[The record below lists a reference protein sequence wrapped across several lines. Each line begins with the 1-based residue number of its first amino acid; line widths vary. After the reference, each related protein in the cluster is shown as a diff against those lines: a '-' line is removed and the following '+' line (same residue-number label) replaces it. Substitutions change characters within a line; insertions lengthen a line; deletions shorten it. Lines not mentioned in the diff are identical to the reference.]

1 MKEIINIIGELF
13 KKVKNNLE
21 EWKKSENGYDILQV
35 EEEIIKIFRE
45 SSGKIMGETLKELRQ
60 DKELEAKAIEL
71 SLKHRSW
78 LKRGRYEEV
87 RIKLLSGECIKV
99 RTLYMHADRE
109 KMPGRKKK
117 KKGRG
122 NGGSGCYPVLK
133 LLGISHGAT
142 PGLISE
148 VTRQVVL
155 QSSMERAREELSL
168 QGIKLDIK
176 VVRKLSLNFSHK
188 AIEYRDMLMKKYQD
202 QKLSS
207 GNILKGKIVV
217 LTLDGGR
224 LQVRLGGK
232 RGLTGK
238 GGHRKY
244 KPEWKE
250 PKLLRLY
257 VIDNKGRRVCRELD
271 FIDGTLGDCDALL
284 ELVCMYL
291 HLLGIQE
298 AEKLIVIGDGAPWLW
313 ERVKEIRKRIG
324 LSEEKII
331 EILDFYHSL
340 EHLSSAVEECKKWG
354 EKKKKRWFNKQKQR
368 LKQGHFNLLL
378 ESLSELCK
386 GRRSKEINKVIAYFQ
401 KHRKR
406 MNYSDFKTS
415 GYPIGSGAIESAVRR
430 VVNLRMK
437 GPGIFWLPEN
447 AEAVLH
453 VRAQLL
459 SGRWNN
465 LCEILFS
472 GDEPQINDRYFQNEG
487 RNIISLQ
494 DWKKQRIKVYEI
506 KDIRKAA

>member
-1 MKEIINIIGELF
+1 MKEIINIICELF
-13 KKVKNNLE
+13 KKVNSNLE
-21 EWKKSENGYDILQV
+21 EWKKSENGYDLLQV

-45 SSGKIMGETLKELRQ
+45 SSGKIMGELLKELCE

-71 SLKHRSW
+71 SLKNRPW

-87 RIKLLSGECIKV
+87 RIKFLSGECVKI
-99 RTLYMHADRE
+99 RTLYMYADRD
-109 KMPGRKKK
+109 KIRGRKKK

-122 NGGSGCYPVLK
+122 KGGSGSYPVLK

-176 VVRKLSLNFSHK
+176 VVRKLSLYFSHK

-271 FIDGTLGDCDALL
+271 FIDGTLGDCYALL

-291 HLLGIQE
+291 HLLGIEE

-313 ERVKEIRKRIG
+313 DRVREIR
-324 LSEEKII
+324 
-331 EILDFYHSL
+331 
-340 EHLSSAVEECKKWG
+340 
-354 EKKKKRWFNKQKQR
+354 
-368 LKQGHFNLLL
+368 
-378 ESLSELCK
+378 
-386 GRRSKEINKVIAYFQ
+386 
-401 KHRKR
+401 
-406 MNYSDFKTS
+406 
-415 GYPIGSGAIESAVRR
+415 
-430 VVNLRMK
+430 
-437 GPGIFWLPEN
+437 
-447 AEAVLH
+447 
-453 VRAQLL
+453 
-459 SGRWNN
+459 
-465 LCEILFS
+465 
-472 GDEPQINDRYFQNEG
+472 
-487 RNIISLQ
+487 
-494 DWKKQRIKVYEI
+494 
-506 KDIRKAA
+506 

>member
-1 MKEIINIIGELF
+1 MKTIVDIICELF
-13 KKVKNNLE
+13 KKVKSNVE
-21 EWKKSENGYDILQV
+21 KWKKSENGYDILQV

-45 SSGKIMGETLKELRQ
+45 SSGEIMGEVLKELCQ
-60 DKELEAKAIEL
+60 DKELEVKSVEL
-71 SLKHRSW
+71 SLKYRPW

-87 RIKLLSGECIKV
+87 WIKLLSGERVKV
-99 RTLYMHADRE
+99 RTLYMYADRG
-109 KMPGRKKK
+109 KIPGRKKK

-122 NGGSGCYPVLK
+122 KGGSGCYPVLN
-133 LLGISHGAT
+133 LLGICQGAT

-155 QSSMERAREELSL
+155 QSSMEKAKEELENN
-168 QGIKLDIK
+168 GIRLDIK
-176 VVRKLSLNFSHK
+176 VVRKLSLHFSHK
-188 AIEYRDMLMKKYQD
+188 AIEYRDMLMKKYHE
-202 QKLSS
+202 KSLSS

-238 GGHRKY
+238 CGRRKY

-257 VIDNKGRRVCRELD
+257 VIDNNGRRVCREFD
-271 FIDGTLGDCDALL
+271 FIDGTLGDCYALL
-284 ELVCMYL
+284 ELICMYL
-291 HLLGIQE
+291 HILGIQE
-298 AEKLIVIGDGAPWLW
+298 AEKLIIIGDGAPWLW
-313 ERVKEIRKRIG
+313 DRVKDIRKRIG

-331 EILDFYHSL
+331 EILDFYHSV

-354 EKKKKRWFNKQKQR
+354 EKKKKRWFNQQKQR
-368 LKQGHFNLLL
+368 LKQGHFNMLL
-378 ESLSELCK
+378 ESLNEICK
-386 GRRSKEINKVIAYFQ
+386 GRRSKEINTVIDYFQ

-406 MNYSDFKTS
+406 MRYPDFKAA

-447 AEAVLH
+447 AESLLH

-465 LCEILFS
+465 LCDILFS
-472 GDEPQINDRYFQNEG
+472 GDERQFNDRYFQYEG
-487 RNIISLQ
+487 RNIISLE
-494 DWKKQRIKVYEI
+494 DWKKQRMKAYEI

>member
-45 SSGKIMGETLKELRQ
+45 SSGKIMGEVLKELCQ

-71 SLKHRSW
+71 SLKHRPW

-87 RIKLLSGECIKV
+87 RIKLLSGECVKV

-109 KMPGRKKK
+109 KIPGRKKK

-155 QSSMERAREELSL
+155 QSSMERAREELSI

-176 VVRKLSLNFSHK
+176 VVRKLSLHFSHK
-188 AIEYRDMLMKKYQD
+188 AIEYRDMLMKKYHD

-257 VIDNKGRRVCRELD
+257 VI
-271 FIDGTLGDCDALL
+271 
-284 ELVCMYL
+284 YL
-291 HLLGIQE
+291 
-298 AEKLIVIGDGAPWLW
+298 
-313 ERVKEIRKRIG
+313 
-324 LSEEKII
+324 
-331 EILDFYHSL
+331 IL
-340 EHLSSAVEECKKWG
+340 KT
-354 EKKKKRWFNKQKQR
+354 
-368 LKQGHFNLLL
+368 
-378 ESLSELCK
+378 
-386 GRRSKEINKVIAYFQ
+386 IA
-401 KHRKR
+401 
-406 MNYSDFKTS
+406 S
-415 GYPIGSGAIESAVRR
+415 
-430 VVNLRMK
+430 
-437 GPGIFWLPEN
+437 
-447 AEAVLH
+447 
-453 VRAQLL
+453 
-459 SGRWNN
+459 
-465 LCEILFS
+465 
-472 GDEPQINDRYFQNEG
+472 
-487 RNIISLQ
+487 
-494 DWKKQRIKVYEI
+494 
-506 KDIRKAA
+506 